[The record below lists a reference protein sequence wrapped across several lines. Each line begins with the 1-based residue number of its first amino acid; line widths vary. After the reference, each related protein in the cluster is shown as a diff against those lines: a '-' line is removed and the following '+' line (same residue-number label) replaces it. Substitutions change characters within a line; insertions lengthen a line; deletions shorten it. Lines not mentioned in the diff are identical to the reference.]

1 LVSPLSVKGILL
13 IGEQGTAKTV
23 IIKGYMS
30 KYNIEEH
37 LSKGLN
43 FSSATQ
49 PLHFQVCA
57 VRTYLHAE
65 DAWGVQINVR
75 TQLPVAV
82 NWYA

>member
-1 LVSPLSVKGILL
+1 ML

-23 IIKGYMS
+23 IIKGYTY

-49 PLHFQVCA
+49 PLHFQVLLCKEC
-57 VRTYLHAE
+57 V
-65 DAWGVQINVR
+65 WGR
-75 TQLPVAV
+75 MYTDSPLCSSA
-82 NWYA
+82 AC

>member
-1 LVSPLSVKGILL
+1 MSPLSVKGILL

-49 PLHFQVCA
+49 PLHFQV
-57 VRTYLHAE
+57 RTVCTSKQRMLG
-65 DAWGVQINVR
+65 GVQICVH
-75 TQLPVAV
+75 TCLLLLIDIHT
-82 NWYA
+82 

>member
-1 LVSPLSVKGILL
+1 MVSPLSVKGILL

-49 PLHFQVCA
+49 PLHFQVCTVCTCLQA
-57 VRTYLHAE
+57 EHAWGMQICVRTCLLLLIDIH
-65 DAWGVQINVR
+65 
-75 TQLPVAV
+75 T
-82 NWYA
+82 

>member
-1 LVSPLSVKGILL
+1 MVSPLSVKGILL

-49 PLHFQVCA
+49 PLHFQVCT
-57 VRTYLHAE
+57 VCTYVPPCRGCLGRADQCTHTTACCC
-65 DAWGVQINVR
+65 
-75 TQLPVAV
+75 
-82 NWYA
+82 